1 MSYIWSGV
9 RLTAGIF
16 LSCENKLVQIESTS
30 VLKTILQRE
39 QSKDPWCKIKKSCM
53 PVGTQKRKGF
63 FSLTIWKVTMARD
76 KTPLF
81 YLSQAAFKY
90 AQTLIDHRCIK

>member
-39 QSKDPWCKIKKSCM
+39 QSKDPWCKIKKELHASWN
-53 PVGTQKRKGF
+53 TKKKRIL
-63 FSLTIWKVTMARD
+63 FSY
-76 KTPLF
+76 
-81 YLSQAAFKY
+81 YLESNNG
-90 AQTLIDHRCIK
+90 

>member
-1 MSYIWSGV
+1 MKINWYKLKALLYSKQY
-9 RLTAGIF
+9 
-16 LSCENKLVQIESTS
+16 CKENS
-30 VLKTILQRE
+30 LKILGAK
-39 QSKDPWCKIKKSCM
+39 SKKSCM